1 MYNHFRNRRVAL
13 FLADL
18 DRRVD
23 LALRGHGESAEMA
36 SSADR
41 WCDRGVVEGWEV
53 EPAGVMRPGR

>member
-18 DRRVD
+18 GRRVD

-36 SSADR
+36 SPANR

-53 EPAGVMRPGR
+53 EPAG